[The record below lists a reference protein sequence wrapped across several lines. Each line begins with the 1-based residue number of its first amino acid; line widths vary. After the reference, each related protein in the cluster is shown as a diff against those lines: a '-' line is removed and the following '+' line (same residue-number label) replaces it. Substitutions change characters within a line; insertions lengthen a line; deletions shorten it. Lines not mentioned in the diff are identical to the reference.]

1 MMNIVAIIPARG
13 NSKEIK
19 NKNIINFCDK
29 PLIYWTIQ
37 QSLGSKYI
45 NENVYVSSDSEEI
58 LNLSNSYGARII
70 KRPEELS
77 TDNSTSEIA
86 LLHAINNIEKTT
98 NIDLVVFLQ
107 CTSPLR
113 ESGDIDNAIEY
124 FIKNELDSLFSATN
138 MKDLCLWRRFNKE
151 LKSINFDYKSRLMRQ
166 NIEPQFSENGS
177 FYIFKP
183 DILKKYNNRF
193 GGKIGLYEMDSWKI
207 YEIDDKEDIEI
218 CDYFMK
224 TKILTNN

>member
-1 MMNIVAIIPARG
+1 MNIVAIIPARG
-13 NSKEIK
+13 NSKGIK

>member
-13 NSKEIK
+13 NSKGIK

-86 LLHAINNIEKTT
+86 LLHSINNIEKTT

>member
-13 NSKEIK
+13 NSKGIK

>member
-13 NSKEIK
+13 NSKGIK

-58 LNLSNSYGARII
+58 LNLSNSFGARII

>member
-1 MMNIVAIIPARG
+1 MNIVAIIPARG
-13 NSKEIK
+13 NSKGIK

-224 TKILTNN
+224 TKILKNN

>member
-1 MMNIVAIIPARG
+1 MNIVAIIPARG
-13 NSKEIK
+13 NSKGIK

-45 NENVYVSSDSEEI
+45 SENVYVSSDSEEI
-58 LNLSNSYGARII
+58 LNLSNSYGAHTI

-138 MKDLCLWRRFNKE
+138 MKDLCLWRTVNKE

-166 NIEPQFSENGS
+166 NIDPQFSENGS

>member
-1 MMNIVAIIPARG
+1 MNIVAIIPARG
-13 NSKEIK
+13 NSKGIK

-138 MKDLCLWRRFNKE
+138 MKDLCLWRRVNKE

>member
-13 NSKEIK
+13 NSKGIK

-37 QSLGSKYI
+37 LSLGSKYI